1 MNHPLRYRL
10 EYWPAL
16 MLSGLMRRIPLS
28 LGRWCGAALGQMA
41 FSIVRMR
48 RRVTLENLRGAFPE
62 LAGRRELIRL
72 GARCYRNLGKGLV
85 EFCHFPRLNR
95 DRLAGLVEIQGLD
108 NLRQAL
114 GAGHGA
120 ILLSGHF
127 GAWEL
132 LGPAFA
138 LNGFAVDLFVR
149 SQKNPLFDDLMNR
162 HRSWVGADIIRS
174 SGTPRAMLRS
184 LRENRLLAMLA
195 DQDGGRDGIFIPFMG
210 RPASTAPGVARI
222 ALRTGAPIL
231 MGFVV
236 RQPDGRHR
244 LVIEPPLKV
253 PQGGDS
259 RENLRRILETYTRNL
274 ESHIRAHPHQWFWP
288 HRRWKTRPPAED
300 VISVPSPGRSSVKR
314 SSAKRSSP
322 GHSSISGSS
331 GDHGDSPQ

>member
-1 MNHPLRYRL
+1 MKHPLRYRL
-10 EYWPAL
+10 EYWLAL
-16 MLSGLMRRIPLS
+16 ILSGLMRRIPLGP
-28 LGRWCGAALGQMA
+28 GRWCGAALGQMT
-41 FSIVRMR
+41 FSVVRLR
-48 RRVTLENLRGAFPE
+48 RRVTLENLHWAFPE
-62 LAGRRELIRL
+62 LTDRRERVRL
-72 GARCYRNLGKGLV
+72 GARCYRHLGKGLV
-85 EFCHFPRLNR
+85 EFCHFPVLNR
-95 DRLAGLVEIQGLD
+95 DRLAGLLDIRGLE
-108 NLRQAL
+108 NLQQAL
-114 GAGHGA
+114 QAGRGA

-138 LNGFAVDLFVR
+138 LNGVAVDLFVR

-174 SGTPRAMLRS
+174 SGTPRAILRS
-184 LRENRLLAMLA
+184 LRQNRLLVMLA

-231 MGFVV
+231 MGFVS

-253 PQGGDS
+253 TPSGDS
-259 RENLRRILETYTRNL
+259 QEDLRRILEAYTRNL
-274 ESHIRAHPHQWFWP
+274 EAHIRAHPHQWFWP

-300 VISVPSPGRSSVKR
+300 NVSPPWPGRSPAQRSPVRR
-314 SSAKRSSP
+314 SSIRRP
-322 GHSSISGSS
+322 S
-331 GDHGDSPQ
+331 GDHGDRPQ